1 MHPRIGVLDVVPFV
15 PLGDASLHD
24 AAILRDQAALRL
36 AEEFDLP
43 CFLYGPLNQ
52 GDRSLPSIR
61 KSAFAALLPDVG
73 PKAPHPTAGA
83 CAVGARSPL
92 VAWNIWLSGTSL
104 AEAKEFAASI
114 RSEHVRALGLRVGE
128 SVQVSCNLLAPT
140 IVTPSDLVD
149 RVQSM
154 LRAPEQIERC
164 ELVGLVPIAV
174 LDAIDPTRWASL
186 DLREEKTIERAV
198 QSLGLGQS

>member
-154 LRAPEQIERC
+154 LRPP
-164 ELVGLVPIAV
+164 LTL
-174 LDAIDPTRWASL
+174 AICST
-186 DLREEKTIERAV
+186 K
-198 QSLGLGQS
+198 G